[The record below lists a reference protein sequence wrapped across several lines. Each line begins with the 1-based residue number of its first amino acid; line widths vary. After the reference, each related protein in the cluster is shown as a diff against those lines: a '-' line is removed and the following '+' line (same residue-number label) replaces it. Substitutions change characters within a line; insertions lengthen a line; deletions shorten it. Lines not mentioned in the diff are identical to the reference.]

1 MNRSRNFQLFC
12 KNAFLVSIQLMV
24 TCVQSGIMQEAQL
37 STTTSKAAAAV
48 ELLQKENQQL
58 KDKLAW
64 LEAEY
69 HKLAKIL
76 ASQNKQREKHSS
88 PGATPW
94 LPFDSKEE
102 LEQAKQEAEAEAQKL
117 LDEAESKKPHKSKP
131 KRNDKLP
138 QHLPEVRKLIDVPE
152 CERVCPKH
160 GPMTLIST
168 DKTETLVYEPAKLYR
183 QVTEYPKYAC
193 SCCKEHGVV
202 TAERPTGLVE
212 GNKYDSSVAA
222 AVVVHKYDM
231 HLPLYRQTDL
241 FAGSGWTPSRSTLLN
256 LLQQVDFATGP
267 LVSYMAEKVQS
278 DAAVG
283 LDESSCR
290 MLMPAEIPVAKPG
303 DQKTQRL
310 IEKIEEARKNK
321 ADSIIGKMWAYR
333 GIARAPYNI
342 FDFRISRHRDGPE
355 DFFKNSRCIVQGDCF
370 SGNTS
375 VVLKSDGRLTFAACW
390 AHARRKV
397 HEVAKENEHRKKL
410 LDMIQGLYDINAREQ
425 GMDATARIEHR
436 QEYAQPLL
444 EVIKKYIDSLS
455 DQVVLPKSELA
466 EALGYMRNHWK
477 ALCVYA
483 QNGHLPIDNNRVEQ
497 LMREVALGRK
507 NWLFVG
513 NVESGERAARLMSL
527 VSSAKRHQLDVWRYL
542 KDVLDRLLVGETD
555 YSRLVP
561 DVWKQEHPEA
571 VRIYREEEARYKSD
585 RKLLDRARRILAAKD
600 KGLQIQAPSA

>member
-1 MNRSRNFQLFC
+1 
-12 KNAFLVSIQLMV
+12 
-24 TCVQSGIMQEAQL
+24 MQEAQP
-37 STTTSKAAAAV
+37 TPPSKDSLGAEEV
-48 ELLQKENQQL
+48 LRKENQQL

-64 LEAEY
+64 WEAEY
-69 HKLAKIL
+69 HKLSKIL
-76 ASQNKQREKHSS
+76 VSQNKQSEKHLS

-94 LPFDSKEE
+94 LPFDSKAE

-117 LDEAESKKPHKSKP
+117 LDEAALKKPQKSKP

-138 QHLPEVRKLIDVPE
+138 QHLPEIKKLVDLPE
-152 CERVCPKH
+152 NQRVCPEH
-160 GPMTLIST
+160 GPMNLIGT

-183 QVTEYPKYAC
+183 QVTEYPNYAC
-193 SCCKEHGVV
+193 ACCKQHGVL

-241 FAGSGWTPSRSTLLN
+241 LASSGWTPSRSTLLN
-256 LLQQVDFATGP
+256 LLKQVDFAIEP
-267 LVSYMAEKVQS
+267 LVSYMAKLVQG
-278 DAAVG
+278 DEVVG

-310 IEKIEEARKNK
+310 IEKIQEAKKNK

-333 GIARAPYNI
+333 GLVRAPYNI

-355 DFFKNSRCIVQGDCF
+355 DFFRNSRCVVQGDCF

-397 HEVAKENEHRKKL
+397 YEVNEKNEHRKKL
-410 LDMIQGLYDINAREQ
+410 LEMIQGLYDINAREQ
-425 GMDATARIEHR
+425 GMDAAAKREHR
-436 QEYAQPLL
+436 QEHARPLL
-444 EVIKKYIDSLS
+444 EVMKRYIDSLT
-455 DQVVLPKSELA
+455 DQVVLPKSDLA
-466 EALGYMRNHWK
+466 EALGYLRNHWV
-477 ALCVYA
+477 ALCEYI
-483 QNGHLPIDNNRVEQ
+483 QNGHIPIDNNRVEQ

-527 VSSAKRHQLDVWRYL
+527 VSSAKRHQLDVWKYL
-542 KDVLDRLLVGETD
+542 KEVLDLLLAGETD
-555 YSRLVP
+555 YSKLVP
-561 DVWKQEHPEA
+561 DLWKQEHPEA

-585 RKLLDRARRILAAKD
+585 RKLLDRARRILAAKEESQ
-600 KGLQIQAPSA
+600 QIQASSC